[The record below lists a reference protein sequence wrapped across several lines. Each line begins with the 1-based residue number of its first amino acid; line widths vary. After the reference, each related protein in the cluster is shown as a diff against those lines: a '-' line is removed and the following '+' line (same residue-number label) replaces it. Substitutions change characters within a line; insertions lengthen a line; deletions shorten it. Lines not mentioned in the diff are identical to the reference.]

1 MNFTFDFEDNNAAKA
16 VLKVV
21 GVGGAG
27 CNAINRMISEGLS
40 GVEFVG
46 INTDE
51 QALNMCKAQIKV
63 YIGTK
68 TTHGLG
74 AGADPERGR
83 RAIEEDRNAVYE
95 NLNNADM
102 VFITAGMGGGTG
114 TGAAPIVAEIAKD
127 IDALTVGIVT
137 TPFLFEGPKRI
148 QRAEEGIAAL
158 KQSVDTLIVIPNQRL
173 LTIVPPNTPLDEGFR
188 YADEILFN
196 ATKGI
201 SDLITITGLVNL
213 DFADVRAVMSEMGD
227 ALMGCGAASGPD
239 RARVAAYQAINS
251 PLLENAS
258 ISGALGGLVNITGG
272 PNMTL
277 HEVNDAA
284 SIISEEAGPKANLI
298 FGSVIDKAL
307 DEEIRITVIA
317 TGLSHNRTTVKFP
330 AQDRQRYAVAGG
342 VVNKREIPA
351 IERMEEINKEM
362 AEHTNSDFSSF
373 NMNKAKKPAPDYIQ
387 KPREVISVQPKSA
400 ETKPVERNFYQ
411 QQKPV
416 EREMYQQPKV
426 VERELFQQP
435 RVVDRDPF
443 QQPRV
448 VDRESF
454 QQPNVIDRDSFK
466 RNAFDK
472 ENNSPVFAESKN
484 NGFTRQDMDTPACR
498 RKKWSMFGLD

>member
-1 MNFTFDFEDNNAAKA
+1 MNFTFDFDDSNAAKA

-27 CNAINRMISEGLS
+27 CNAINRMIAEGLS

-83 RAIEEDRNAVYE
+83 RAVEEDRNAVYE

-114 TGAAPIVAEIAKD
+114 TGAAPVVAEIAKD

-148 QRAEEGIAAL
+148 QRAEEGIVAL
-158 KQSVDTLIVIPNQRL
+158 KQAVDTLIVIPNQRL

-239 RARVAAYQAINS
+239 RAKVAAYQAINS
-251 PLLENAS
+251 PLLENVS
-258 ISGALGGLVNITGG
+258 ISGALGVLVNITGG
-272 PNMTL
+272 QNMTL

-298 FGSVIDKAL
+298 FGSVIDKNL

-317 TGLSHNRTTVKFP
+317 TGLSNNRNTSRFP
-330 AQDRQRYAVAGG
+330 ANDRQRYVVAGSK
-342 VVNKREIPA
+342 VNKREIPA
-351 IERMEEINKEM
+351 IERVEEISKEM
-362 AEHTNSDFSSF
+362 SEHTNSDFSSF
-373 NMNKAKKPAPDYIQ
+373 NINKAKRPVPDFIQ
-387 KPREVISVQPKSA
+387 KPRDVINIQTKGVDNRPVERELYQPS
-400 ETKPVERNFYQ
+400 KPVERDVFQ
-411 QQKPV
+411 QAKPV
-416 EREMYQQPKV
+416 ERELYQQSKMS
-426 VERELFQQP
+426 
-435 RVVDRDPF
+435 
-443 QQPRV
+443 
-448 VDRESF
+448 DRESF
-454 QQPNVIDRDSFK
+454 QRDSFD
-466 RNAFDK
+466 RDNNNA
-472 ENNSPVFAESKN
+472 VFAESKN
-484 NGFTRQDMDTPACR
+484 NGYSRQDIDTPACR